1 MNDYLVQYAT
11 VAGRVYEWTTA
22 DNHIDAAVNVLIDK
36 GFDSTFENDLVIV
49 VCKNNWQ
56 AGVYSLSDVRQ
67 VADGRLGLTC
77 FPDDPADEWKKL

>member
-11 VAGRVYEWTTA
+11 VASRVYEWTKA

-36 GFDSTFENDLVIV
+36 GFDPTFENDLVIV
-49 VCKNNWQ
+49 VCKNTWQ

-77 FPDDPADEWKKL
+77 FPDDPADSWKG

>member
-1 MNDYLVQYAT
+1 MNNYLVQYAT
-11 VAGRVYEWTTA
+11 VAGRVYEWTKA

-56 AGVYSLSDVRQ
+56 AGVYPVSDVRARANHM
-67 VADGRLGLTC
+67 VGL
-77 FPDDPADEWKKL
+77 PIEINHPNDW